1 MQGSLP
7 IEVKTLSLLETKMTG
22 AITETE
28 SKARIEI
35 LCHRRTWFIN
45 NNRYLLKKKQ
55 KEKSKLN
62 PHSIQGTVVLII
74 IFFFSVVFQKAHRID
89 SKSQYSMFVSQGIIK
104 NDLY

>member
-45 NNRYLLKKKQ
+45 NNLYLFKK
-55 KEKSKLN
+55 KSKLN

>member
-45 NNRYLLKKKQ
+45 NNRYLLKKK
-55 KEKSKLN
+55 KSKLN